1 MQRSRKITAYD
12 LLESVLFSRFETDK
26 LSLND
31 HCSYLFCH
39 KGIHVR
45 KQSVDERFNETSILF
60 IKKLLEETLSQ
71 EFQIVETFP
80 FLNKFSRV
88 RIKDATSFQLPDHL
102 KDKYPG
108 SGGGGS
114 KAGVKIH
121 FEYDLL
127 TKQIL
132 TLDVVPFTKTDA
144 VDGYES
150 TAHILP
156 NELVIRD
163 LGYVSLKTMET
174 ISSDCNAYYLNRLK
188 SSTTAFLANDPMQKK
203 INFSTIESD
212 MRKNGDEIIEF
223 DTLIGGSNKLPVR
236 MVVQLIPEKI
246 KVERIRKRKQLA
258 KKNKQVVTQETLARC
273 GLNIFVTNIPKDKLP
288 MTAIVP
294 VYGIRWQIEN
304 IFKVWKS
311 VGGIHKVRKMSRIRF
326 EFYLY
331 AKLIFLLKSWRA
343 MWFVEMATKTE
354 ISFYKYLKTAI
365 ICGIEKWGEV
375 VEKLL
380 KGYGNECSIQKEIRK
395 NRINKKSLKK
405 LLFSCL

>member
-1 MQRSRKITAYD
+1 LVNKLAAECGYMKRSRKVTAYD
-12 LLESVLFSRFETDK
+12 LLESVLFSKFETDK

-45 KQSVDERFNETSILF
+45 KQSVDERFNETSIVF
-60 IKKLLEETLSQ
+60 IKKLLEETLSK
-71 EFQIVETFP
+71 ELEVGETFP
-80 FLNKFSRV
+80 FLNEFSRV
-88 RIKDATSFQLPDHL
+88 RIKDATCFQLPEHL

-127 TKQIL
+127 TKQVL
-132 TLDVVPFTKTDA
+132 ALDVVPFTKTDA

-163 LGYVSLKTMET
+163 LGYISLKTMEA
-174 ISSDCNAYYLNRLK
+174 ISSGCCAYYLNRLK
-188 SSTTAFLANDPMQKK
+188 SSTTAYLVNGPVPKK
-203 INFSTIESD
+203 INFSTLETD
-212 MRKNGDEIIEF
+212 MRKKNAEILEF
-223 DTLIGGSNKLPVR
+223 DTLIGETDKLPVR

-246 KVERIRKRKQLA
+246 KAERIRKRKQLA

-273 GLNIFVTNIPKDKLP
+273 GLNIFVTNIPEDKLP
-288 MTAIVP
+288 LAVIVP

-311 VGGIHKVRKMSRIRF
+311 VGGIHKVRKISRIRF
-326 EFYLY
+326 VYSTG
-331 AKLIFLLKSWRA
+331 IFS
-343 MWFVEMATKTE
+343 
-354 ISFYKYLKTAI
+354 
-365 ICGIEKWGEV
+365 
-375 VEKLL
+375 
-380 KGYGNECSIQKEIRK
+380 
-395 NRINKKSLKK
+395 
-405 LLFSCL
+405 